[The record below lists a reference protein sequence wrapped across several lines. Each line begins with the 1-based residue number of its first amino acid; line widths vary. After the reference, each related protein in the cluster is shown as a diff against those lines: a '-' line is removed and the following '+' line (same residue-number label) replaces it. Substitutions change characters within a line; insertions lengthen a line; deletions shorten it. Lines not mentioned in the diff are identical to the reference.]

1 MELIILVFLIMV
13 FLSIGSL
20 SSVVIHRLILME
32 FTDTTLNLFTPRSH
46 CPECKKSISLI
57 NLIPLFGFLI
67 QKGKCVN
74 CKVAI
79 SYKYPLH
86 EFIHL
91 VSGLSIYFLF
101 NINLFSILIYILFTI
116 FYILFVCDIEK
127 FYIPFYLNLSISIIG
142 VSGAY
147 YGNLFNIDTLNL
159 LNTSQFELSLYGF
172 IVGYSI
178 LWLINF
184 CFKFL
189 KNQDGIGGGDF
200 LLLGGIGSLV
210 GPISLAP
217 VIFIGSLATLFV
229 GLIGK
234 YDLKKE
240 LPLASG
246 FIIGLLI
253 YLLIKFFELSLF
265 GLVL

>member
-1 MELIILVFLIMV
+1 MELIFLFFLIMV

-32 FTDTTLNLFTPRSH
+32 FTDTRINLFTPRSH
-46 CPECKKSISLI
+46 CPQCKKSISLI

-67 QKGKCVN
+67 QKGKCIN

-86 EFIHL
+86 EVIHI
-91 VSGLSIYFLF
+91 VTGLSIYLLF
-101 NINLFSILIYILFTI
+101 NINLFSILIYILFSI

-127 FYIPFYLNLSISIIG
+127 FYIPFYLNLLISIIG
-142 VSGAY
+142 LSAAY
-147 YGNLFNIDTLNL
+147 YGNIFNIDTFNL
-159 LNTSQFELSLYGF
+159 LIASQFELSLYGF
-172 IVGYSI
+172 IFGYSV

-189 KNQDGIGGGDF
+189 KKQDGIGGGDF

-229 GLIGK
+229 GVIGK

-240 LPLASG
+240 LPLGSG
-246 FIIGLLI
+246 FIIGLLV
-253 YLLIKFFELSLF
+253 YLLIKFFELSSL
-265 GLVL
+265 GLVI

>member
-1 MELIILVFLIMV
+1 
-13 FLSIGSL
+13 
-20 SSVVIHRLILME
+20 ME
-32 FTDTTLNLFTPRSH
+32 FTDTRINLFTPRSH
-46 CPECKKSISLI
+46 CPQCKKSISLI

-67 QKGKCVN
+67 QKGKCIN

-86 EFIHL
+86 EVIHI
-91 VSGLSIYFLF
+91 VTGLSIYLLF
-101 NINLFSILIYILFTI
+101 NINLFSILIYILFSI

-127 FYIPFYLNLSISIIG
+127 FYIPFYLNLLISIIG
-142 VSGAY
+142 LSTAY
-147 YGNLFNIDTLNL
+147 YGNIFNIDTFNL
-159 LNTSQFELSLYGF
+159 LSASQLELSLYGF
-172 IVGYSI
+172 IFGYSV

-189 KNQDGIGGGDF
+189 KKQDGIGGGDF

-229 GLIGK
+229 GVIGK

-240 LPLASG
+240 LPLGSG
-246 FIIGLLI
+246 FIIGLLV
-253 YLLIKFFELSLF
+253 YLLIKFFELSSL
-265 GLVL
+265 GLVI